1 MQNHQQGNRL
11 SWGDTVFL
19 HLERDGM
26 PLNVACVSVLEGEI
40 RFEDGLQ
47 FIESKL
53 PLIPRL
59 VKRVVAPPLN
69 IGLPSW
75 EYDPNFDIRNH
86 VHEVTLKHGTDTELK
101 ALAGKIVSTVL
112 DRQHP
117 LWDLT
122 FVYGLKGDGPK
133 GEGPK
138 GKRSAFILR
147 MHHCMADG
155 IAGVGIMTK
164 LLDASPVA
172 PPLPKKK
179 IRFRVPPP
187 HDAINSLLDGVVS
200 SYGDFVKRILS
211 AWADLLD
218 MAERAAA
225 NGGNLM
231 PTDEFSRLLPEI
243 TAFTER
249 IRFNVNYRGP
259 QKVAWADIPLEDV
272 KAVKQTCGA
281 SVNDVILALVTATI
295 RRYQE
300 LHGER
305 VKGRLLRM
313 MVPVNLRGSDSP
325 GELGNRISLVP
336 VTIPL
341 DIRSPLKLLAAVHQR
356 TEFLK
361 RSHAAELV
369 SLAGGLIGM
378 FPTSMQALAGPVL
391 SQLPITPFNLV
402 CTNVP
407 GPQFPLYLLGHK
419 MLRWYPYVP
428 VGGEMAVNCAILSY
442 DGTVFFGFSGDV
454 HAAPDLRRLEAFLKL
469 SFEELRDASG
479 VTPPRKS
486 AKKVRAKTQE
496 VKPPRQSEKKVPA
509 KTQEV
514 SKPAPEPAATVR
526 VSIPLTVPPPPVK
539 LAQAPPPTPEE
550 ENVLT
555 PMFA

>member
-19 HLERDGM
+19 HLEREGM

-40 RFEDGLQ
+40 RFKDCLQ
-47 FIESKL
+47 FMESKL
-53 PLIPRL
+53 ALIPHL

-69 IGLPSW
+69 LGLPSW

-86 VHEVTLKHGTDTELK
+86 VRKVTLKQGTDTELK

-341 DIRSPLKLLAAVHQR
+341 DIRNPLKLLAAVHQR

-407 GPQFPLYLLGHK
+407 GPQYPLYLLGHR

-428 VGGEMAVNCAILSY
+428 VGGEMTVNCAILSY
-442 DGTVFFGFSGDV
+442 DGTVYFGFGGDV
-454 HAAPDLRRLEAFLKL
+454 HAAPDLRRLEAFLET
-469 SFEELRDASG
+469 SFEELREAAG

-486 AKKVRAKTQE
+486 EKKVREKTQE
-496 VKPPRQSEKKVPA
+496 VKPPRQSGKKVRA
-509 KTQEV
+509 RTQEA
-514 SKPAPEPAATVR
+514 SQPAPQPAATVR
-526 VSIPLTVPPPPVK
+526 VTIPLTVPPLPVK
-539 LAQAPPPTPEE
+539 LAQAPPPTTDEE
-550 ENVLT
+550 RVLT
-555 PMFA
+555 QMIA

>member
-19 HLERDGM
+19 HLEREGM
-26 PLNVACVSVLEGEI
+26 PLSVACVSVLEGEI
-40 RFEDGLQ
+40 QFDDCLQ

-69 IGLPSW
+69 LGLPSW

-86 VHEVTLKHGTDTELK
+86 VREVTLKHGTDTELK

-117 LWDLT
+117 LWDMT
-122 FVYGLKGDGPK
+122 FVHGLKG
-133 GEGPK
+133 
-138 GKRSAFILR
+138 KRTGFILR
-147 MHHCMADG
+147 LHHCMADG
-155 IAGVGIMTK
+155 IAGIGIMSK
-164 LLDASPVA
+164 LLDASPVT

-179 IRFRVPPP
+179 IHFRVPPP
-187 HDAINSLLDGVVS
+187 RDAINSLMDGVVS
-200 SYGDFVKRILS
+200 SYGDFVKRMLS

-218 MAERAAA
+218 MAERVTA
-225 NGGNLM
+225 NSGNLM

-259 QKVAWADIPLEDV
+259 QKIAWADIPLEEV
-272 KAVKQTCGA
+272 KAVRQTCGA

-300 LHGER
+300 LHGDR

-313 MVPVNLRGSDSP
+313 MVPVSLRGSDSS

-341 DIRSPLKLLAAVHQR
+341 DIRNPRRLLAAVHQR

-378 FPTSMQALAGPVL
+378 FPTAMQALAGPVL

-407 GPQFPLYLLGHK
+407 GPQYPLYLLGHK
-419 MLRWYPYVP
+419 MVRWYPYVP
-428 VGGEMAVNCAILSY
+428 VGGEMAVNCAVLSY
-442 DGTVFFGFSGDV
+442 DGTVYFGFSGDV

-469 SFEELRDASG
+469 SFEELREASG
-479 VTPPRKS
+479 VTPPQKS
-486 AKKVRAKTQE
+486 EKKAGAKTQE
-496 VKPPRQSEKKVPA
+496 VKPPRKSEKKVPA

-514 SKPAPEPAATVR
+514 SKPAPEPPTTVR

-539 LAQAPPPTPEE
+539 LAQAPRPTTDE

-555 PMFA
+555 QMIA